1 MWSKVDTYVKKYKL
15 LNTNDLYLVALSGGA
30 DSVALLLLLKEAGY
44 LVHAAHCNFHL
55 RGAESDRDEVFCV
68 ELCRELGIE
77 LHRAHFDTRAYADL
91 HKVSIE
97 MAARELRYDWF
108 AQLSKDLGAAGV
120 CVAHHRDDSVE
131 TVLLNLVRGTG
142 LRGLTGIKP
151 LTSHGDR
158 PSVNQTSH
166 GVCPPVR
173 LVRPLL
179 CVSRAEIE
187 VFLAERG
194 QKYVTDSTN
203 LEADVL
209 RNKIR
214 LQVLPMLRE
223 LNPAVSENIQ
233 RTAENLAE
241 AQEVL
246 DAVVGKYKDSNIL
259 ELSELEKYGSSEY
272 VVFEWLK
279 NYGFNGNQVRQ
290 ILEAESGGIVSSA
303 TGYDVLKDRSRLI
316 VEKTENYPQG
326 VRNVTSR
333 PSKRI
338 VVPEEGTYVLDENN
352 TFRVRKCAVYVSK
365 VPHIVTL
372 DAAKVHFPLTI
383 RGVEEGDRM
392 QPYGMQ
398 GMKLLS
404 DLMTDLK
411 MNVFEKRRQLVVVDS
426 QGVIVWAVGLR
437 TDQRVAVSDQT
448 KEVLELSLLPQR
460 HFATLPH

>member
-1 MWSKVDTYVKKYKL
+1 MWSKVDAYIKKYKL

-30 DSVALLLLLKEAGY
+30 DSVALLLLLKEHGFN
-44 LVHAAHCNFHL
+44 VHAAHCNFHL

-77 LHRAHFDTRAYADL
+77 LHRAHFDTRAYAEL

-97 MAARELRYDWF
+97 MAARELRYNWF
-108 AQLSKDLGAAGV
+108 AQLCKDLGAAGV

-131 TVLLNLVRGTG
+131 TVLLNLIRGTG
-142 LRGLTGIKP
+142 LRGLTGIQPKNH
-151 LTSHGDR
+151 TKG
-158 PSVNQTSH
+158 QTLC
-166 GVCPPVR
+166 VI
-173 LVRPLL
+173 RPLL

-187 VFLAERG
+187 AFLGERG

-233 RTAENLAE
+233 RTAENLCE
-241 AQEVL
+241 AQAVL
-246 DAVVGKYKDSNIL
+246 DAVVDKYKESNVL

-272 VVFEWLK
+272 IIFEWLK
-279 NYGFNGNQVRQ
+279 NYGFNGSQVRQ
-290 ILEAESGGIVSSA
+290 IMDADCGGIVSSA
-303 TGYDVLKDRSRLI
+303 MGYEVLRDRSRLI
-316 VEKTENYPQG
+316 VEKTGDYSQG
-326 VRNVTSR
+326 AGNVTSR

-338 VVPEEGTYVLDENN
+338 VVPEEGTYVMPGFGGKTTENSN
-352 TFRVRKCAVYVSK
+352 FDGKTTENSKLRVRKCAVCVSK
-365 VPHIVTL
+365 EPHIATL
-372 DAAKVHFPLTI
+372 DAAKVMFPLTI
-383 RGVEEGDRM
+383 RGVEEGDWM
-392 QPYGMQ
+392 IPFGMT
-398 GMKLLS
+398 GRKLLS

-411 MNVFEKRRQLVVVDS
+411 MNVFEKRRQLVVVDA

-437 TDQRVAVSDQT
+437 TDQRVAVSNQT
-448 KEVLELSLLPQR
+448 KEVLEITR
-460 HFATLPH
+460 M